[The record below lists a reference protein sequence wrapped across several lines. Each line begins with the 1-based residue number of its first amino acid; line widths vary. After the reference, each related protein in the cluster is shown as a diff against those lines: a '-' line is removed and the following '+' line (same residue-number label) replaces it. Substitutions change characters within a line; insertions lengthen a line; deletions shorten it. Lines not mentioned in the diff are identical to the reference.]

1 ALELAAARVNV
12 LSVDQIVNRL
22 DVSVRLLVGGSM
34 LAPPRQQT
42 LQATFEWSY
51 GLLSE
56 VEQRLF
62 ARLSVF
68 SGGWTLAAAEE
79 VCSDDASDDYM
90 PAPLLLRTG
99 ILDVLGQLIEKSLV
113 LSEGGGAD
121 ELRFGL
127 LEPLRQFA
135 ASHLPELDG
144 VEVMRQRHARW
155 LAGLVVESAAQY
167 HSKSETAA
175 LDRIEREHANVQAAF
190 DWLLD
195 EPSRREEA
203 VGLARGLWW
212 FWAARD
218 HWTEATGR
226 LERLLE
232 GLAADTGEAT
242 ELDLLWM
249 AGSIEWMR
257 GDLARANAL
266 IDRGVLAA
274 RTHNRR
280 RVLATALGIAAQL

>member
-1 ALELAAARVNV
+1 MPHKRNPVTCEQICGLARV
-12 LSVDQIVNRL
+12 
-22 DVSVRLLVGGSM
+22 VR
-34 LAPPRQQT
+34 
-42 LQATFEWSY
+42 
-51 GLLSE
+51 
-56 VEQRLF
+56 
-62 ARLSVF
+62 
-68 SGGWTLAAAEE
+68 
-79 VCSDDASDDYM
+79 
-90 PAPLLLRTG
+90 
-99 ILDVLGQLIEKSLV
+99 
-113 LSEGGGAD
+113 
-121 ELRFGL
+121 
-127 LEPLRQFA
+127 
-135 ASHLPELDG
+135 
-144 VEVMRQRHARW
+144 
-155 LAGLVVESAAQY
+155 
-167 HSKSETAA
+167 
-175 LDRIEREHANVQAAF
+175 ANVQAAF

-266 IDRGVLAA
+266 IDRCVLAA

-280 RVLATALGIAAQL
+280 RVLATALGIAAQLAAARSDYAAARKLSEEGLPLARETGVRWSEARYLDALALLAIEQGRFDEAASWLTSSLAVARAMGDRWSEAAALNKLGDVSRAQGDYRAARGFYEDSLQRLQGQGDECGPASSIIWATSRSRRAMRLAPLHCSKRA